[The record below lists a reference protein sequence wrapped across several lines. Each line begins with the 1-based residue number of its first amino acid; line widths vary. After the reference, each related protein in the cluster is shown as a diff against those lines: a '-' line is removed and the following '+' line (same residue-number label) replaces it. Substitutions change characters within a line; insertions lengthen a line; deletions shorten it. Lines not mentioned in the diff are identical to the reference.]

1 MRALALLIFAACSS
15 PAGPQP
21 DLAPAP
27 DLAVDKAARCTGTFG
42 TALTAPYGRLDGTVL
57 AVVPPA
63 HPTCPRPN
71 SDHLVLE
78 VKANGAAYRMVVNVQ
93 SDVGPDTRVLYLEKA
108 AALDGFAEGW
118 HAAAALDYVTT
129 LAVHKADFAPRTLA
143 ELTQLITDRL
153 TPDAPVSVFASTSGG
168 DSAHLIHR
176 NLTDQDGAI
185 VVDPT
190 GSPLYLLFAFADQS
204 F

>member
-1 MRALALLIFAACSS
+1 MRALALLLACSAS
-15 PAGPQP
+15 T
-21 DLAPAP
+21 APASP
-27 DLAVDKAARCTGTFG
+27 DLAVDKAARCTDTFG

-71 SDHLVLE
+71 GDHLVLE
-78 VKANGAAYRMVVNVQ
+78 VMAGGAAYRMVMNV
-93 SDVGPDTRVLYLEKA
+93 DVLTAEKRA
-108 AALDGFAEGW
+108 PLDGWADGW
-118 HAAAALDYVTT
+118 HGSVALDYVTT
-129 LAVHKADFAPRTLA
+129 LGVHKADFASADPTLFV
-143 ELTQLITDRL
+143 TGRL
-153 TPDAPVSVFASTSGG
+153 ALDAPVSVFASTSGG

-176 NLTDQDGAI
+176 NATDQDGAI

-190 GSPLYLLFAFADQS
+190 GSPTYLLFAFTNQD

>member
-1 MRALALLIFAACSS
+1 MNAA
-15 PAGPQP
+15 
-21 DLAPAP
+21 AP

-42 TALTAPYGRLDGTVL
+42 SSLTAPYGRLDGTVL

-78 VKANGAAYRMVVNVQ
+78 VTSGGSAYRMVVNVQ
-93 SDVGPDTRVLYLEKA
+93 SSGVDPRVGYAEKSA
-108 AALDGFAEGW
+108 PLSAWADGW
-118 HAAAALDYVTT
+118 HPAALDYVSN
-129 LAVHKADFAPRTLA
+129 LGLHQGDFVPKTLA
-143 ELTQLITDRL
+143 ELTSLVSERL
-153 TPDAPVSVFASTSGG
+153 ALDGRVSVFASTSGG

-176 NLTDQDGAI
+176 SLTDQDGAI

-190 GSPLYLLFAFADQS
+190 GSPLYLLFAFADQV